1 MHCVS
6 KPRKP
11 RNRRDALEL
20 FYELLPCFSAF
31 GYQFGVRRCM
41 LPCKKSF
48 LPRSNR
54 EGEIRERHS
63 IMKILAGKFNRRLRW
78 ILALAILFFAA
89 AALFY
94 PYHYPTRV
102 YAAQEKERAAGG
114 DQTTSLSDQT
124 DLAVTVYNSNI
135 ALVRD
140 VRQLALPGGAFRL
153 KFMDIAA
160 TVNPATV
167 HFRSLTDPEKL
178 GVIEQNYEYDLL
190 EPAKLL
196 HKYVGKEV
204 TLVRSYME
212 NGSTKREEIKA
223 TLLSDNNGPVWKI
236 GNDIVTGV
244 YSEGYRFP
252 EVPANLYE
260 RPTLLMSLENS
271 GARKQQIEA
280 SYLATNLSWNAD
292 YVLTVA
298 RDDKAAD
305 LDGWVTLANSSG
317 TAFHNARLQLVA
329 GDLNRLPQNGL
340 RDMVVSKSMAV
351 AGAAERQFQQE
362 SFSEY
367 HLYTLGRRTSVE
379 DKETKQISLLQGSGV
394 PVEKIFVVNGQNF
407 YYHNQQNPGS
417 PLKDPVMVFYKF
429 KNEEKAGLGMPLPAG
444 NVRVYQ
450 KDSKGGV
457 LFVGED
463 RIDHTPKDEN
473 VTVHIGNAFDVVAER
488 KQTDYKRI
496 DTHVWEMEFE
506 ITLRNHKDTPIV
518 VQVNEPIGG
527 DWEMLSS
534 SYKYT
539 KTSAWAAQ
547 FNVPVDKN
555 GTSVLKY
562 RIRARW

>member
-1 MHCVS
+1 MENHGS
-6 KPRKP
+6 KW
-11 RNRRDALEL
+11 
-20 FYELLPCFSAF
+20 
-31 GYQFGVRRCM
+31 Q
-41 LPCKKSF
+41 
-48 LPRSNR
+48 
-54 EGEIRERHS
+54 
-63 IMKILAGKFNRRLRW
+63 RRLPW
-78 ILALAILFFAA
+78 ILSVTAALLAA
-89 AALFY
+89 AAYFY
-94 PYHYPTRV
+94 PASGRQHV
-102 YAAQEKERAAGG
+102 FAAQEKEASRATAP
-114 DQTTSLSDQT
+114 DQSTSLNDQT
-124 DLAVTVYNSNI
+124 DLNVTVYNSNI

-140 VRQLALPGGAFRL
+140 VRNLTLPGGTFRL

-167 HFRSLTDPEKL
+167 HFRSLTEPDKL

-204 TLVRSYME
+204 TLVRAYQES
-212 NGSTKREEIKA
+212 GTTKREEIKA

-236 GNDIVTGV
+236 GNDIVTGM
-244 YSEGYRFP
+244 YAESYRFP
-252 EVPANLYE
+252 EVPANLYD

-271 GARKQQIEA
+271 GPRKQQIEA
-280 SYLATNLSWNAD
+280 SYLATNLSWNSD

-305 LDGWVTLANSSG
+305 LDGWVTLANNSG

-329 GDLNRLPQNGL
+329 GDLNRLPQSGV
-340 RDMVVSKSMAV
+340 RAEMMAMDAV
-351 AGAAERQFQQE
+351 RTKAAAPHFQQE

-379 DKETKQISLLQGSGV
+379 DKETKQISLLAGTGV
-394 PVEKIFVVNGQNF
+394 PVEKIFVVNGQN
-407 YYHNQQNPGS
+407 YYYRNAQAPGS
-417 PLKDPVMVFYKF
+417 PLKDAVMVFYKF
-429 KNEEKAGLGMPLPAG
+429 RNEEKAGLGMPLPAG

-450 KDSKGGV
+450 KDSKGGI

-496 DTHVWEMEFE
+496 DTHTWEMEFE
-506 ITLRNHKDTPIV
+506 ITLRNHKDTPITV
-518 VQVNEPIGG
+518 EVNEPIGG
-527 DWEMLSS
+527 DWEMLNST
-534 SYKYT
+534 YKFA
-539 KTSAWAAQ
+539 KTAAFAAQ
-547 FNVPVDKN
+547 FHVPLAKD
-555 GTSVLKY
+555 GTSVLRY